1 MTDIYDLLNSNN
13 LIKKEKD
20 IKAKFERKKVLNTI
34 NKYDIKVKKL
44 NDDDSLDNIIIKTK
58 QEQKKQF

>member
-1 MTDIYDLLNSNN
+1 M
-13 LIKKEKD
+13 
-20 IKAKFERKKVLNTI
+20 LNTI